1 MKKTNQNQGFL
12 LQVVSTLLLICQ
24 ALFKCLFICT
34 SKLFKWISSTFTNHP
49 FFPQILIEWVLFIYI
64 DCVYAYKPLD
74 FLVYFLIF
82 QRFWFVSQEEL
93 INWKTRTE
101 KIEFEL
107 RILFLDYK
115 INSLFQK
122 IFLFKGNLAT
132 SHLSISSIYE

>member
-1 MKKTNQNQGFL
+1 M
-12 LQVVSTLLLICQ
+12 
-24 ALFKCLFICT
+24 
-34 SKLFKWISSTFTNHP
+34 
-49 FFPQILIEWVLFIYI
+49 
-64 DCVYAYKPLD
+64 
-74 FLVYFLIF
+74 
-82 QRFWFVSQEEL
+82 SQEEL